1 MGLYPEVLNEYVANM
16 GIPRGPKSK
25 AYCYDPVNGDDNWSG
40 LHFEKPMKTLLAVED
55 KCVADQHDC
64 VLAISGDSAD
74 TVTES
79 IVWDKDFTHLIGIT
93 SNLPGVGQRC
103 RVVGGATTDVNPV
116 ITFSGTGCAVRNM
129 QFNNEGDANVDSG
142 AVVIT
147 ANRCEFTNVFFAGM
161 SHATPAA
168 RAGAFSLK
176 LTGAHEN
183 FFQDCAVGTDSVIR
197 AAANAELINEAGS
210 SKNTWRRV
218 KFMSHSATAGKF
230 LVHILTSTTPQGIN
244 SYEDC
249 LFYNNWTNWGG
260 ELTHAFNVTGA
271 GATFYVDIVN
281 PRLVGVAGLA
291 ATSETRF
298 YLHGPLSHTDCGITV
313 NPS

>member
-74 TVTES
+74 EVTEA
-79 IVWDKDFTHLIGIT
+79 IVWDKDFTHLVGIS

-103 RVVGGATTDVNPV
+103 RVVGSTSVDPTQV

-129 QFNNEGDANVDSG
+129 QFNNASDKDEDSG
-142 AVVIT
+142 AVIIT
-147 ANRCEFTNVFFAGM
+147 ANRCEFTNVFFFGM
-161 SHATPAA
+161 GHTTPAA

-176 LTGAHEN
+176 MTGAHEN
-183 FFQDCAVGTDSVIR
+183 YFQDCTIGADTVLR
-197 AAANAELINEAGS
+197 AAANAELAMDTGS
-210 SKNTWRRV
+210 SKNTFRRI
-218 KFMSHSATAGKF
+218 KFMSHSATAGKG
-230 LVHILTSTTPQGIN
+230 LVSMETTTAMGIN
-244 SYEDC
+244 SFEDC

-260 ELTHAFNVTGA
+260 ELSHAFLQSGA
-271 GATFYVDIVN
+271 GATYYVDIVR
-281 PRLVGVAGLA
+281 PRLCGVAGIA
-291 ATSETRF
+291 DAHASRF
-298 YLHGPLSHTDCGITV
+298 YLHGALSHTDSGQDV
-313 NPS
+313 HPS